1 MKPRQRRIPHTKDSK
16 RGKYPS
22 HEAIIL
28 EGKPCY
34 IYNGKNSKSFITV
47 EAIEE
52 ETGVIRPPNTEE
64 YPYTPYEFKD
74 KQELNTDYYGLK
86 ISSIGE
92 LYKICKEF
100 WNLYID
106 QDNHIL
112 IILASDSILSYF
124 QDLFSTI
131 HYIERSRR

>member
-1 MKPRQRRIPHTKDSK
+1 MKPGQRRIPHTKDSK

-34 IYNGKNSKSFITV
+34 IYNGKNSQSFITV

-52 ETGVIRPPNTEE
+52 ETTVIRPPNAEE

-74 KQELNTDYYGLK
+74 KQELDTDYYGLQK
-86 ISSIGE
+86 YLQLENCTKYAKNSG
-92 LYKICKEF
+92 IC
-100 WNLYID
+100 
-106 QDNHIL
+106 IL
-112 IILASDSILSYF
+112 TRT
-124 QDLFSTI
+124 TI
-131 HYIERSRR
+131 Y